1 MAEQKVY
8 KQMFNRVTLQG
19 TLMDNNLEIKV
30 DKKGKKYISGQV
42 EVMTEE
48 DYIIPVDTFAYEL
61 KTSGEKNTIYERLT
75 KFLDMPSARTV
86 GITKAPKV
94 TISSA
99 RLEDNSF
106 FSEREGKIVKNWRIG
121 GSFIRT
127 AAEDARTINEFEVEG
142 VVSSIKEVMDKEGEA
157 TGLYNIKVLNVGFG
171 NRINELTFRFDD
183 PKAVEYITSNYNPG
197 DLVTLCGKVVY
208 EIKER
213 TVERELGF
221 GEPIVNTY
229 TNTQRLLYIT
239 AGSEPISED
248 DHENKL
254 KDLQTIINQQNNII
268 KEKFDARSLTTAKA
282 TKANVSKI
290 LF

>member
-19 TLMDNNLEIKV
+19 TLMDNNMEVKV
-30 DKKGKKYISGQV
+30 DRNGKKYISGPI
-42 EVMTEE
+42 EVMTED

-61 KTSGEKNTIYERLT
+61 KSSGEKNSIYERLA
-75 KFLDMPSARTV
+75 KFVDMPSARTI

-94 TISSA
+94 TVSSA
-99 RLEDNSF
+99 RLDDNGF
-106 FSEREGKIVKNWRIG
+106 FSERDNKIINNWRING
-121 GSFIRT
+121 AFVRT
-127 AAEDARTINEFEVEG
+127 AAEDAKTINEFEVEG
-142 VVSSIKEVMDKEGEA
+142 VVSSIKEVLNKEGEA
-157 TGLYNIKVLNVGFG
+157 TGKYNIKILNVGFA
-171 NRINELTFRFDD
+171 NKVNELTFRFDD
-183 PKAVEYITSNYNPG
+183 PKAVEYITGNYNPG

-229 TNTQRLLYIT
+229 TNTLRLLYIT
-239 AGSEPISED
+239 AGSEATKAED
-248 DHENKL
+248 HDNKL

-268 KEKFDARSLTTAKA
+268 KEKYDARTQTAAKTDKA
-282 TKANVSKI
+282 SVAKL